1 MSTDGG
7 SAPARWMAVLIVIA
21 VVVGIAL
28 GYWVFNSLT

>member
-1 MSTDGG
+1 MSADEG

-21 VVVGIAL
+21 VVVGIVL